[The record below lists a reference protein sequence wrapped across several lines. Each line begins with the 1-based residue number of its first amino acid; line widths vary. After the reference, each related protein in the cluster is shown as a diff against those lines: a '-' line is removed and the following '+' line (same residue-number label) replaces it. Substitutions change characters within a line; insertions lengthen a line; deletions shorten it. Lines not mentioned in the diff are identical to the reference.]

1 MGSWTR
7 VLKSMAN
14 LALVAFVFQMM
25 IRLIFWLLIVPGE
38 IVKIDMKFDG
48 YDFILID
55 VKGISYS
62 EFYDDSKSFL
72 NILLMQNSTIL
83 IHFPTG
89 AT

>member
-1 MGSWTR
+1 MSSWTR
-7 VLKSMAN
+7 VLKSLAN
-14 LALVAFVFQMM
+14 FALVVFVFQMM
-25 IRLIFWLLIVPGE
+25 IRPIFWLLIVPGE

-72 NILLMQNSTIL
+72 NILLM
-83 IHFPTG
+83 
-89 AT
+89 

>member
-1 MGSWTR
+1 MSSWTR
-7 VLKSMAN
+7 VLKSLAN
-14 LALVAFVFQMM
+14 LALVVFVFQMM

-55 VKGISYS
+55 VKEISYS

-72 NILLMQNSTIL
+72 NILLM
-83 IHFPTG
+83 
-89 AT
+89 